1 VNCII
6 DRVLIPEADIQKKVA
21 ELARQISKD
30 YEDRELLL
38 ISILKGAIV
47 FTADLIRQLSVKV
60 QLDFIFAS
68 SYGSATESSGVVRIQ
83 RDLTENIEGKHVL
96 LVEDIVDTGFTLK
109 KLVETLQ
116 NRNTASLKVCTL
128 LDKPDRRLVDFTPD
142 YCGFSIPDAFVVGYG
157 LDFDENF
164 RHLPYVAVIKKER

>member
-1 VNCII
+1 MNCII

-38 ISILKGAIV
+38 IS
-47 FTADLIRQLSVKV
+47 
-60 QLDFIFAS
+60 IFAS